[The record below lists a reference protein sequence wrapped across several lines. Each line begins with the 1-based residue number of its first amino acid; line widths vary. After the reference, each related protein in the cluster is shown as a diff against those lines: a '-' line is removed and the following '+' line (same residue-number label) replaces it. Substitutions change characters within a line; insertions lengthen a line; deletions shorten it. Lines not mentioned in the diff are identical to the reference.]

1 VVGHG
6 REAVTEHLAELSSAL
21 GRDVRTAV
29 QEKQLGTGHAV
40 SCALEELGSLSGTV
54 LVTYGDVP
62 LLDSETLE
70 ELLAEHRRSG
80 NAVTVLSAVVDDPTG
95 YGRII
100 RNADG
105 QVTGIV
111 EQKDATAEQ
120 DRINEIN
127 SGVYAFDAPVLADA
141 LQQLSTD
148 NAQGELYLTDVLGI
162 ARAAGRPV
170 APWCAATPGSSKAS
184 TTGCSWPGSAPSST
198 GGCWSTGC
206 APGSP
211 SSTPARCGWTAT

>member
-1 VVGHG
+1 M
-6 REAVTEHLAELSSAL
+6 
-21 GRDVRTAV
+21 
-29 QEKQLGTGHAV
+29 
-40 SCALEELGSLSGTV
+40 
-54 LVTYGDVP
+54 
-62 LLDSETLE
+62 
-70 ELLAEHRRSG
+70 
-80 NAVTVLSAVVDDPTG
+80 LSAVVDDPTG

-162 ARAAGRPV
+162 ACAAGRPV
-170 APWCAATPGSSKAS
+170 GALVRRPLARRRHQRPGAAGRVGAELN
-184 TTGCSWPGSAPSST
+184 
-198 GGCWSTGC
+198 
-206 APGSP
+206 
-211 SSTPARCGWTAT
+211 RRLLEH